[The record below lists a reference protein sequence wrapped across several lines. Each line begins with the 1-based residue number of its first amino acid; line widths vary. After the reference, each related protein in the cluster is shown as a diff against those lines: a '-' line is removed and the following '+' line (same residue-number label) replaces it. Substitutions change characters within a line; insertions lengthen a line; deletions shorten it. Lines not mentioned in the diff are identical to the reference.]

1 MRQMDLRY
9 QSKSRLQYFSRKNK
23 NISLVIYDQALALEK
38 QFKYLGI
45 VFQENGLYSAH
56 ARYIQEKCSKRINIL
71 RMLCAHSAYAFCA
84 HSAYALDDMVK
95 LQIAM
100 FVHRHFNNDIPSNL
114 RGYFTNVNK
123 YHSIATRRQT
133 IGYNYHI
140 PRYRSSK
147 LQRSIKYLGV
157 SVWNAIP
164 VDIRECYSRR
174 FKRKFKNLIIEGY

>member
-1 MRQMDLRY
+1 MFNSHLLYCITVWTSTYSTYLNSIHMLQNKAVRLIAGFDDKHPTSTIY
-9 QSKSRLQYFSRKNK
+9 KSY
-23 NISLVIYDQALALEK
+23 
-38 QFKYLGI
+38 
-45 VFQENGLYSAH
+45 
-56 ARYIQEKCSKRINIL
+56 NIL
-71 RMLCAHSAYAFCA
+71 K
-84 HSAYALDDMVK
+84 LDDMVK

>member
-1 MRQMDLRY
+1 MFKVNRF
-9 QSKSRLQYFSRKNK
+9 FSK
-23 NISLVIYDQALALEK
+23 NINSHLLYRITVWTSTYSTYLNSIRMLQNKEVRLIAGFDDKHPTSSSTSKHPNKHPTSSIYK
-38 QFKYLGI
+38 SY
-45 VFQENGLYSAH
+45 
-56 ARYIQEKCSKRINIL
+56 NIL
-71 RMLCAHSAYAFCA
+71 K
-84 HSAYALDDMVK
+84 LDDMVK

-100 FVHRHFNNDIPSNL
+100 FVHRHFSNDIPSNL

-133 IGYNYHI
+133 IGCNYHI

-164 VDIRECYSRR
+164 VDTRKCYSRR